1 MKDRIFCIIICSE
14 LIFNLC
20 GKRRNRLDSVMP
32 LLGYILL
39 LLACRLRQNDDGSK
53 EGRVRFND
61 GHAMYGQHAL
71 LVKWFEDLFGS
82 QVSKHLLAFTR

>member
-14 LIFNLC
+14 LIFNLS
-20 GKRRNRLDSVMP
+20 GNRRNRLDSVMP
-32 LLGYILL
+32 LLGYIL

-61 GHAMYGQHAL
+61 GRAMYGQACIAGKNGL
-71 LVKWFEDLFGS
+71 KICSVVKS
-82 QVSKHLLAFTR
+82 ASIY